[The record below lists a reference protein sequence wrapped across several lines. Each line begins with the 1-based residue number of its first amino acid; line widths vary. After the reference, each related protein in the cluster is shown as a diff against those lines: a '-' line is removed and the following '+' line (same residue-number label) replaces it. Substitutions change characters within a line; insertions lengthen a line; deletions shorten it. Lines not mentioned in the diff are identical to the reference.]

1 MSSRQKQETPRHSLS
16 RTHINTDVETRSP
29 ILTFNKPLT
38 FVPDAEGQALGTPEA
53 GAGSMTEARKVS
65 RHRC

>member
-16 RTHINTDVETRSP
+16 RTHINTDVENPFSDRDLQQVIDLRTRRGRTS
-29 ILTFNKPLT
+29 IG
-38 FVPDAEGQALGTPEA
+38 DAEA